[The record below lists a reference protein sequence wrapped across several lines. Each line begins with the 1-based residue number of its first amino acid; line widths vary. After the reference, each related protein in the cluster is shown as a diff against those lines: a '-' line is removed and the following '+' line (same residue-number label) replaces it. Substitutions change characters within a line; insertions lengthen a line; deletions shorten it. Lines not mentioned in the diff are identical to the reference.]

1 MSGLVLRQ
9 CEVVSTY
16 EPNSCTS
23 INKTG
28 NNVNFFNGV
37 LRMLQENAQPAL
49 KSNLITMKGIA
60 FNGSRCLNSE
70 SGAGAS
76 TSKNKDSRDSSMF
89 MLLLVLAMY
98 DFEA

>member
-9 CEVVSTY
+9 CEVVSTN

-23 INKTG
+23 INKKG
-28 NNVNFFNGV
+28 NNVTFFNGV
-37 LRMLQENAQPAL
+37 LSMLQENAQPAL
-49 KSNLITMKGIA
+49 KNNLINMTGIA

-70 SGAGAS
+70 SSAGAS
-76 TSKNKDSRDSSMF
+76 TSKNKDSSDSSMF
-89 MLLLVLAMY
+89 MVLLVLVMY